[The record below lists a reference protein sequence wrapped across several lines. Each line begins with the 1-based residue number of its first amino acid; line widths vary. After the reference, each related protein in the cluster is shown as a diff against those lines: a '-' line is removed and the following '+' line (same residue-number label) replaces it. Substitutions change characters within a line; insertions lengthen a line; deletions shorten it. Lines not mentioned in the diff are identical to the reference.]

1 MTPLLLRF
9 EFRILPD
16 LEDQCLSLVSLFLF
30 RARSVLQELITETSS
45 LSLFKPAMSLC
56 LNPDCLYNN
65 NYTDK
70 FCQKCCF
77 QLLLKDRY
85 RAIKLIGQGGFGK
98 TFQAIDRINLL
109 NLIV

>member
-1 MTPLLLRF
+1 
-9 EFRILPD
+9 
-16 LEDQCLSLVSLFLF
+16 
-30 RARSVLQELITETSS
+30 
-45 LSLFKPAMSLC
+45 MSLC

-65 NYTDK
+65 DPTDK

-98 TFQAIDRINLL
+98 TFQAIDEDKPSQPYL
-109 NLIV
+109 